1 MEKNIQHQIR
11 VRAALISLFIGFLM
25 FVMKMTAYLLTNSA
39 AIFSDAIESIVHIAA
54 TAMAFFSIMLSNQ
67 PPDKTHPYG
76 HGKIEFFSA
85 GIEGLLIVLA
95 AIFIIYN
102 AAHDLIFGI
111 ELAKLDIGIIIIS
124 FAGIV
129 NLFLGIYLVKV
140 GKNTNSLTLVADGKH
155 VLTDSVT
162 SIGAIVGI
170 GLVLLTDIEYFD
182 PAFAIFL
189 GANIIFTGYKLLRES
204 FAGLMNESDDSILVK
219 ISEVFIA
226 NRKDEWIDIHRMRC
240 WKSGDQHFIDFHITV
255 PFYYTVKET
264 HRIETEIEEILKN
277 SVSNV
282 EAKSHFD
289 FCYEDLCSICGV
301 ANCIERKEEQK
312 RFNTWTKEHLIRMTG
327 E

>member
-39 AIFSDAIESIVHIAA
+39 AIFSDALESVVHIAA
-54 TAMAFFSIMLSNQ
+54 TGMAFFSIMLSSQ

-76 HGKIEFFSA
+76 HGKIEYFSA
-85 GIEGLLIVLA
+85 GIEGLLIILA
-95 AIFIIYN
+95 AIFIIYI
-102 AAHDLIFGI
+102 AVHDIIFGI
-111 ELAKLDIGIIIIS
+111 ELAKLDIGIIIIT
-124 FAGIV
+124 FAGFV
-129 NLFLGIYLVKV
+129 NLFLGIYLIKV
-140 GKNTNSLTLVADGKH
+140 GKKTNSLTLVADGKH

-219 ISEVFIA
+219 ISEIFIA
-226 NRKDEWIDIHRMRC
+226 NRKDEWIDIHKMRC
-240 WKSGDQHFIDFHITV
+240 WKSGDHHFIDFHIIV
-255 PFYYTVKET
+255 PFYYTVKDT
-264 HRIETEIEEILKN
+264 HRIETEIEEILKD

-282 EAKSHFD
+282 EAKAHFD
-289 FCYEDLCSICGV
+289 FCYEDLCGICGV
-301 ANCIERKEEQK
+301 ANCDVRKEKQI
-312 RFNTWTKEHLIRMTG
+312 RFNHWTKEHLIRMTG